1 MHHRRTDSASQRSPR
16 NEPARRHDPR
26 PLGGARGWFACVVI
40 AVAVAAVLLAFAPAA
55 FAAGN
60 DVGLNLGSLLR
71 QYAGELYAG
80 VVAIVSLVFLIN
92 RRYTELGIFLVAA
105 VVVGWMVFSPDQVAQ
120 TARAIGKQIL
130 P

>member
-1 MHHRRTDSASQRSPR
+1 MDDRRTDSASPQTVRDGAAAR
-16 NEPARRHDPR
+16 HEDGPARR
-26 PLGGARGWFACVVI
+26 ARRWIACAAI
-40 AVAVAAVLLAFAPAA
+40 AVAIVAASVVFAPTAL
-55 FAAGN
+55 AAGN
-60 DVGLNLGSLLR
+60 DVGQNLGSLLR
-71 QYAGELYAG
+71 QYAGEIYAG

-92 RRYTELGIFLVAA
+92 RRYTELGMFLVAA

>member
-1 MHHRRTDSASQRSPR
+1 MTVVRAAYGLFYDYPHFDWYGDLMNTAPLGNEVGLTNLPGGFADPWQGNGGNPFPINRSP
-16 NEPARRHDPR
+16 NMTF
-26 PLGGARGWFACVVI
+26 PL
-40 AVAVAAVLLAFAPAA
+40 
-55 FAAGN
+55 AG
-60 DVGLNLGSLLR
+60 S
-71 QYAGELYAG
+71 Y
-80 VVAIVSLVFLIN
+80 SLVFLIN